1 MLFLSEKSPG
11 ILKQDVMLM
20 VLHVA
25 ENINLLLFSYN
36 IFISSRV
43 GHVQQMKL
51 FYLPTQIRFLIRG
64 EHVACIGSK
73 HTNSLGCT
81 KLT

>member
-20 VLHVA
+20 VLVLHVA
-25 ENINLLLFSYN
+25 ENVNLLLFSYT

-43 GHVQQMKL
+43 GHVEQMKL
-51 FYLPTQIRFLIRG
+51 FYLPTQIRFLIGG
-64 EHVACIGSK
+64 ECVACLGSK
-73 HTNSLGCT
+73 HTV
-81 KLT
+81 